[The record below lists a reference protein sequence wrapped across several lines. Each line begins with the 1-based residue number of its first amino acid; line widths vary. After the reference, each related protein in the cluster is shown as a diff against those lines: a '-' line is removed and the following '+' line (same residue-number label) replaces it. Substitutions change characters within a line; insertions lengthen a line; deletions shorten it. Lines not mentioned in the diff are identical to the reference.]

1 MGYVQERLMSSSNY
15 RYDER
20 SFQDGDGLD
29 YGILGCVH
37 VAYWQTASPKD
48 VYEKTKKIRSERSV
62 IICSLKQREVILPTL
77 DTFAGQ
83 TASVM

>member
-1 MGYVQERLMSSSNY
+1 MSSSNY

-20 SFQDGDGLD
+20 CFQDGEGLD
-29 YGILGCVH
+29 YGISGCVH
-37 VAYWQTASPKD
+37 VAHWRTASPKD
-48 VYEKTKKIRSERSV
+48 VYEKTTGIRSERSV
-62 IICSLKQREVILPTL
+62 IICSLKQCEVILPTR